1 MGIKH
6 MSFLLDRLR
15 AAHLLAMMMCGLAAG
30 GCGSGAPYAES
41 SLVETT
47 VTGHV
52 TSEGKPITKGR
63 VIFDPANVNRRS
75 EAARTAEIRK
85 DGSYEVNTLIGENRV
100 TVAIPGRSQKKGA
113 PHVQQVYKVE
123 PSGNTLDIAVP

>member
-1 MGIKH
+1 

-15 AAHLLAMMMCGLAAG
+15 APHLLAVVGALAAG
-30 GCGSGAPYAES
+30 GCGSETPYAES
-41 SLVETT
+41 SLVEAT

-52 TSEGKPITKGR
+52 TSDGKPVTKGK
-63 VIFDPANVNRRS
+63 VVFDPANVNRRS

-85 DGSYEVNTLIGENRV
+85 DGAYEVTTLIGENRV
-100 TVAIPGRSQKKGA
+100 TVAIPGRSKKKAAPYVQK
-113 PHVQQVYKVE
+113 VYKVE